1 VRNRRLLA
9 PRNIVAGQAGERSVT
24 GDPVDWRSQAGWY
37 LDFDQADALGERV
50 TIDPDQQLGVIRVV
64 TNMPDARACRPVAQS
79 WIYTLDYQHGLY
91 VPTTPR
97 SVAGIRV
104 FSSTMAAGAR
114 TIKVGER
121 TMSLVTDDA
130 GRINVIS
137 SAAPGSSTPTA
148 RRVSWQEL
156 DEQ

>member
-1 VRNRRLLA
+1 M
-9 PRNIVAGQAGERSVT
+9 
-24 GDPVDWRSQAGWY
+24 DWTTQAGWF
-37 LDFDQADALGERV
+37 LDFDQSDSPGERV
-50 TIDPDQQLGVIRVV
+50 TLDPDQQLGVVRVV
-64 TNMPDARACRPVAQS
+64 TNVPDDKICRPTAQS
-79 WIYTLDYQHGLY
+79 WIYTLNYQNGLY
-91 VPTTPR
+91 VPLTTR
-97 SVAGIRV
+97 AIAGTRV
-104 FSSTMAAGAR
+104 FSSSLAAGAR

-121 TMSLVTDDA
+121 TMSLITDDA